1 VELLRYYLQY
11 AATNGKQLADAQ
23 ATGVPLNAF
32 EAEVFDVLQSKGMP
46 LIPQV
51 GASRFRI
58 DLVAQHPREPG
69 RFVLAIECDGASY
82 HSSAT
87 ARDRDRLR
95 QQQLENLGWKFL
107 RIWST
112 DWFMRKDEELERAL
126 AAYRAAVDEA
136 DHPRGNPHNSDPA
149 PLRTTNP
156 GDKANSSA
164 GRRRG
169 PRPSIPYRDSIGQYS
184 DGELTTLVRWLNSD
198 GHLRTDDE
206 LVSEMVRELGF
217 TRRGTRIEASVR
229 EAIELLRS
237 RNML

>member
-1 VELLRYYLQY
+1 
-11 AATNGKQLADAQ
+11 
-23 ATGVPLNAF
+23 
-32 EAEVFDVLQSKGMP
+32 
-46 LIPQV
+46 
-51 GASRFRI
+51 
-58 DLVAQHPREPG
+58 
-69 RFVLAIECDGASY
+69 
-82 HSSAT
+82 
-87 ARDRDRLR
+87 
-95 QQQLENLGWKFL
+95 LENLGWKFL

-112 DWFMRKDEELERAL
+112 DWFMRKDEELGRAL

-136 DHPRGNPHNSDPA
+136 DHPRGNPHNPGPA
-149 PLRTTNP
+149 PLHIPTLGGN
-156 GDKANSSA
+156 ANSLA

-217 TRRGTRIEASVR
+217 TRRGARIEASVR